1 MSAIFITKSLQT
13 MVKGPSRRRLWM
25 YTEKKI
31 VDVQREEDCGCTTR
45 RRLWMYTEKKIIL
58 LLLYL
63 AYQQKVGI

>member
-25 YTEKKI
+25 YN
-31 VDVQREEDCGCTTR
+31 
-45 RRLWMYTEKKIIL
+45 EKKIIL

-63 AYQQKVGI
+63 AYQQKIGI